1 MRITKSL
8 KGDQEILK
16 RYLDV
21 LGGGSVA
28 LSNNKLA
35 QPGFFISAHR
45 FIQEYIEEGFFK
57 KEELLIKAL
66 EGGGFPSDEGPVAVM
81 KSDQLKCHEAAGQMI
96 AAAKLWHAG
105 DEIARSEMGWA
116 ISEFT
121 NTLRQHLE
129 KVRNL
134 IIPLIEQSF
143 SIDEEQKIGEEVNAV
158 FKTVTKSEQ
167 EKSIQQVEALEEE
180 LSDWR

>member
-28 LSNNKLA
+28 LGNSKLA
-35 QPGFFISAHR
+35 QPDFFISAHN

-66 EGGGFPSDEGPVAVM
+66 EDGGFPPDE
-81 KSDQLKCHEAAGQMI
+81 
-96 AAAKLWHAG
+96 
-105 DEIARSEMGWA
+105 
-116 ISEFT
+116 
-121 NTLRQHLE
+121 
-129 KVRNL
+129 
-134 IIPLIEQSF
+134 
-143 SIDEEQKIGEEVNAV
+143 
-158 FKTVTKSEQ
+158 
-167 EKSIQQVEALEEE
+167 
-180 LSDWR
+180 